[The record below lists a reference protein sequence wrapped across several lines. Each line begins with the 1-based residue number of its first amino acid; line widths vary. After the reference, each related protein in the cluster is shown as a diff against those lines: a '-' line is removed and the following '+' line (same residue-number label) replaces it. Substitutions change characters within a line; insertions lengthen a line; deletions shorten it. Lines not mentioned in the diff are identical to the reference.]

1 MSKKIDFIPELIK
14 FNKRHQDYFREFY
27 EILNKKHYSTACSVI
42 HEFNKYFKSLS
53 VMLKKV
59 FSQLQSKL
67 KQKVPVIE
75 GSLFQTCCESVKR
88 RVAKDIPWNCSQNNQ
103 VGFLFVVSNYSIF
116 HISVNP
122 ERKTNPGKLCWG
134 TEGLSIEFTISMRLI
149 KQFSTCPC
157 CSYELGSVSVSSAHR
172 KIPQSPGIPLH
183 PSSCK

>member
-1 MSKKIDFIPELIK
+1 M
-14 FNKRHQDYFREFY
+14 
-27 EILNKKHYSTACSVI
+27 
-42 HEFNKYFKSLS
+42 
-53 VMLKKV
+53 
-59 FSQLQSKL
+59 
-67 KQKVPVIE
+67 IE

-134 TEGLSIEFTISMRLI
+134 TEGLPIEFTISMRLI

-157 CSYELGSVSVSSAHR
+157 CYRLGSASGHSFLSPQENTPELCDSTTSQLLQVSKNPNYLTCTPYTKKSYYWQKLHILVLCAHIVTR
-172 KIPQSPGIPLH
+172 LLKQFKNPTGWEVKYWEFKVLTE
-183 PSSCK
+183 

>member
-1 MSKKIDFIPELIK
+1 M
-14 FNKRHQDYFREFY
+14 
-27 EILNKKHYSTACSVI
+27 
-42 HEFNKYFKSLS
+42 
-53 VMLKKV
+53 
-59 FSQLQSKL
+59 
-67 KQKVPVIE
+67 IE
-75 GSLFQTCCESVKR
+75 GSSFQTCCESVKR

-157 CSYELGSVSVSSAHR
+157 CTTDWPVLQGTVSSAHINKNTPGKYPR
-172 KIPQSPGIPLH
+172 ALGFHYIPAPASKNPNYLTCTPYSKKSYYWEKLDHTGSLYPHSHQTSTTI
-183 PSSCK
+183 